1 MGNNY
6 FCRGSKLIL
15 GGDLLLKGTIYNAL
29 NDDAALDV
37 NEIRSTQG
45 SNGLVTNPDYGLT
58 EMRSRAR
65 YFSLVA
71 RYDF

>member
-1 MGNNY
+1 M
-6 FCRGSKLIL
+6 
-15 GGDLLLKGTIYNAL
+15 KGTIYNAL